1 MRASLAGDQMASGRG
16 ETAALHLQLQGAAE
30 PSPRPAPK
38 MEETAAQEM
47 GRGGVSR
54 FLQIGSTREFLSGE
68 ASRHVKRE
76 PDELLPPH
84 HWAPPRQE
92 FSKYP
97 PSGWRNPALPKA
109 LPWDNSSFQAPYEPP
124 ASPSPWPSGGWGGQT
139 LPSLGR
145 ETPPV
150 YSGQEHRERRSY
162 GGLKEEALAEG
173 TVSVEIRRQR
183 FRRLRYQEAEGP
195 REACRQL
202 QELCHE
208 WLRPERRTKE
218 QILELLIL
226 EQFLIILPREMQ
238 SWVRERGPETCSQA
252 VAFSEEFLVRQRETQ
267 RKEQRVMW
275 SFDDVLVNPTR
286 PPPVQYPAMTQQVH
300 YPTVA
305 LSMQYPLL
313 APQSQYPALG
323 QSAPHLV
330 MAERVPTN
338 ARQRMISRKS
348 VADDGATLRPY
359 GPIQEF
365 RRPLTNAE
373 RMRNRRMRNRKQ
385 RLETSMQLVESA
397 SRAPSMLLDA
407 MRGLHCHDLKAFD
420 RARQEERQYRKQE
433 RRQDRAT
440 AQLMVTAI
448 ERSHKDLGEFLG
460 RQTSTMAAIA
470 EVFTG
475 QRSPAQ
481 GAYAHYSSYTGYSN
495 PPWGPPEPGAPVPS
509 GHLPGMPSEPVTSP
523 VVPCPVPPVALPG
536 GSGDPVLEP
545 APTVGPIEAAAPDS
559 PKPSTSDATS
569 RGLDARPS
577 RGTKRKTWD

>member
-1 MRASLAGDQMASGRG
+1 MASGRG
-16 ETAALHLQLQGAAE
+16 ETAALHLQQQGAAE
-30 PSPRPAPK
+30 PSSRPAMK
-38 MEETAAQEM
+38 MEDTAVQEM

-68 ASRHVKRE
+68 ASRHVKQE
-76 PDELLPPH
+76 PDDHLPPH

-92 FSKYP
+92 FS
-97 PSGWRNPALPKA
+97 PSGWRNTAPPK
-109 LPWDNSSFQAPYEPP
+109 LLTWDNSSFQAPYEAP
-124 ASPSPWPSGGWGGQT
+124 ANQSPWPSGGWGGQT
-139 LPSLGR
+139 LASLSRG
-145 ETPPV
+145 TQTA
-150 YSGQEHRERRSY
+150 YSIQEHRERRTY
-162 GGLKEEALAEG
+162 RGLKEEPPNEG
-173 TVSVEIRRQR
+173 TVGIEIRRQR
-183 FRRLRYQEAEGP
+183 FRRHRYQVAEGP

-208 WLRPERRTKE
+208 WLQPEKHTKE

-226 EQFLIILPREMQ
+226 EQFLTILPQEVQ

-267 RKEQRVMW
+267 RKEPQVMW
-275 SFDDVLVNPTR
+275 SFEDLMLNPTR
-286 PPPVQYPAMTQQVH
+286 PPSVQYSARTQQVH

-305 LSMQYPLL
+305 LPMQYPPL
-313 APQSQYPALG
+313 APQSQYPAIG
-323 QSAPHLV
+323 QPAPHPIV
-330 MAERVPTN
+330 AERMP
-338 ARQRMISRKS
+338 ADSRQRIIGRKS
-348 VADDGATLRPY
+348 TADDGATLRPY

-420 RARQEERQYRKQE
+420 RARQEERQHRKQE

-440 AQLMVTAI
+440 AQLMVDAI
-448 ERSHKDLGEFLG
+448 KRSHRDLGEFLG
-460 RQTSTMAAIA
+460 RQTSAMAAIA

-475 QRSPAQ
+475 QKSPAQ
-481 GAYAHYSSYTGYSN
+481 STHANLSSYSGYGN

-509 GHLPGMPSEPVTSP
+509 GHIPGMPSEPVTGP

-545 APTVGPIEAAAPDS
+545 SPTDGPSEAAAPDS